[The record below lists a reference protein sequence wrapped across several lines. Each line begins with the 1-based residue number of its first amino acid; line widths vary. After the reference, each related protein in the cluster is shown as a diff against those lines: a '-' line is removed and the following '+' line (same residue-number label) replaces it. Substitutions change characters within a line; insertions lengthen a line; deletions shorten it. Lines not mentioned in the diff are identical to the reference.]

1 MSDFVKLPQ
10 DLAIAVSKEL
20 KRLGFDY
27 GPMDIMYGKGVEIE
41 HLSKITRLSFENPS
55 AGSLRNIEQLP
66 NLQELYITNDLNYA
80 YTSPAGSISITDED
94 IEHIEKC
101 KKLRRLEIINQ
112 TDITGINLSNLTEL
126 EDLTINRCENLL
138 SIEDIDQIKK
148 LDSLTCYGNNSLN
161 DFDGLDKMIASGRIE
176 PHNMKLDVQLYPKAI
191 GYNAFKGTH
200 NATAVE
206 MMKGPTNT
214 YSLSPTWIETNHVR
228 GDGTVEIRHGA
239 MLQLH
244 KKACDIVDRHIPKH
258 SDKQEIIY
266 ATEKYL
272 AENVVY
278 DHASSDKGAKY
289 LSHDG
294 IRYGPKSGAQGAY
307 NCLVNNCCVCQGYSR
322 GEKYLLAL
330 RGIKASE
337 VDCLGGQKDEKFF
350 SDPKKKWLHGQNPSY
365 DLDGFH
371 SIVRFDDYF
380 GLYSDPCWNAGR
392 WQKGDKTMPYTLK
405 TKSDISKIHTLSF
418 FERNWMGEGQY
429 INPSDRKRL
438 RETNYTEKRKKEIE
452 IEKKRMLLQQ
462 KGNTTSLQT
471 SIKSDNPTLN
481 PRASLTEQP
490 TSTLHQT
497 PTAEQPTPTLRQT
510 PTAEQ
515 PTPTHHQTLAPEQPT
530 PPLRQTPTAEQPTP
544 TIHQTPAQGAPQSIK
559 TNSVLLKKTAKTLSK
574 VNAAGSKLAPA
585 FILLSCALDPD
596 GNREFVDDI
605 THLRGGK
612 IASDM
617 WEATKQIALHPID
630 TSSAMIELAG
640 NAVHERY
647 KNAKTSG
654 DYIME
659 SLNATKDGFFNIGDV
674 EWSAVSSLNTAH
686 RERMNYLLEQAG
698 FDTRFDTD
706 NISFQTYK
714 KDPIKFI
721 SNIVMPTFVDSKTKV
736 RSDDDLIS
744 IINRDDSIALKA
756 YIEEK
761 NADINQ
767 DVRGV
772 HHGIDIPYNTA
783 LQYAISQGHIK
794 TAQVLYDQ
802 PNVNYE
808 GLNQETG
815 DTTLMTLMRHIAPD
829 IEEEEYKTGKPNLS
843 QLPQEKK
850 EEYLMTQS
858 MIDDMISNKKVDLNI
873 ENFEG
878 QNAFLVAAE
887 CGNLQ
892 AVNLFLEQGANINQ
906 TDNNKNNALHHCH
919 HNQLMV
925 ATLIE
930 QGINANYANERG
942 DTPLMMALEG
952 HGGQNMQ
959 SIALLMANTTEEGI
973 QHLKTSPFH
982 LRKLDTLMQKHPNAC
997 HLALQLEDHPLQ
1009 GFFKERYPQALQQV
1023 TQSLAKQEPVI
1034 STNSDETK
1042 PEIQPVLS
1050 LKDETPALSEDQN
1063 QSTQSKKEET
1073 TLLENDQTM
1082 QTLEVSQPN
1091 EGKNPEEPA
1100 LLETA
1105 QTTQPLEV
1113 SQPNEDKN
1121 PEETTLLENAQT
1133 TQPLEVSQQNED
1145 KNPEEPTL
1153 YHGSYS
1159 HLEVT
1164 IPTEQQG
1171 EKSKRTPIDTQEESY
1186 SEETTSSSIGETKTP
1201 ETSNKILKNEAS
1213 LIRVYQ
1219 NKAYQHASL
1228 RLSQQIGK
1236 QVSGIKLSAD
1246 TIHQAVQNVQ
1256 DSLSSLPYTSQQ
1268 LHQQA
1273 QMIVYKIIMA
1283 NKLYHPD
1290 EKIGN
1295 TNQTLTDL
1303 IGRNHR
1309 EILREITQQ
1318 MTEAEKAELLPVLQ
1332 NIEDTIAQKG
1342 HAIIDVEAKGMSYDT
1357 SKTAGYKNENAL
1369 IPQKKGLVNILSK
1382 TATNCSDNPQ
1392 ENTPLTKDNEME

>member
-1 MSDFVKLPQ
+1 M
-10 DLAIAVSKEL
+10 
-20 KRLGFDY
+20 
-27 GPMDIMYGKGVEIE
+27 
-41 HLSKITRLSFENPS
+41 
-55 AGSLRNIEQLP
+55 
-66 NLQELYITNDLNYA
+66 
-80 YTSPAGSISITDED
+80 
-94 IEHIEKC
+94 
-101 KKLRRLEIINQ
+101 
-112 TDITGINLSNLTEL
+112 
-126 EDLTINRCENLL
+126 
-138 SIEDIDQIKK
+138 
-148 LDSLTCYGNNSLN
+148 
-161 DFDGLDKMIASGRIE
+161 
-176 PHNMKLDVQLYPKAI
+176 
-191 GYNAFKGTH
+191 
-200 NATAVE
+200 
-206 MMKGPTNT
+206 
-214 YSLSPTWIETNHVR
+214 
-228 GDGTVEIRHGA
+228 
-239 MLQLH
+239 
-244 KKACDIVDRHIPKH
+244 
-258 SDKQEIIY
+258 
-266 ATEKYL
+266 
-272 AENVVY
+272 
-278 DHASSDKGAKY
+278 
-289 LSHDG
+289 
-294 IRYGPKSGAQGAY
+294 
-307 NCLVNNCCVCQGYSR
+307 
-322 GEKYLLAL
+322 
-330 RGIKASE
+330 
-337 VDCLGGQKDEKFF
+337 
-350 SDPKKKWLHGQNPSY
+350 
-365 DLDGFH
+365 
-371 SIVRFDDYF
+371 
-380 GLYSDPCWNAGR
+380 
-392 WQKGDKTMPYTLK
+392 
-405 TKSDISKIHTLSF
+405 
-418 FERNWMGEGQY
+418 
-429 INPSDRKRL
+429 
-438 RETNYTEKRKKEIE
+438 
-452 IEKKRMLLQQ
+452 
-462 KGNTTSLQT
+462 
-471 SIKSDNPTLN
+471 N

-1121 PEETTLLENAQT
+1121 PEE
-1133 TQPLEVSQQNED
+1133 
-1145 KNPEEPTL
+1145 PTL

>member
-1 MSDFVKLPQ
+1 MSDFVNLPQ
-10 DLAIAVSKEL
+10 DIALILSKEL

-27 GPMDIMYGKGVEIE
+27 APMDIMYGKGVKIE

-66 NLQELYITNDLNYA
+66 NLQELYITNDYNHAYA
-80 YTSPAGSISITDED
+80 SPADSRSITDKD

-101 KKLRRLEIINQ
+101 KRLRRLEIINQ
-112 TDITGINLSNLTEL
+112 TDITGINLRNLTEL
-126 EDLTINRCENLL
+126 EDLTITRCENLF
-138 SIEDIDQIKK
+138 SIEDIDRIKK

-200 NATAVE
+200 NETAVE

-214 YSLSPTWIETNHVR
+214 YSLSPTWVETNHIR
-228 GDGTVEIRHGA
+228 RQGTVEIKHGA

-278 DHASSDKGAKY
+278 DYDKINKGAKY

-294 IRYGPKSGAQGAY
+294 ISYGPKSGAQGAY

-330 RGIKASE
+330 KGIKASE
-337 VDCLGGQKDEKFF
+337 VHCLAGQKDEKFF
-350 SDPKKKWLHGQNPSY
+350 SDPKKKWIIGQTSFK

-380 GLYSDPCWNAGR
+380 GLYSDPCWNACR

-418 FERNWMGEGQY
+418 FERDWMGEIQN
-429 INPSDRKRL
+429 ISPSDRKRL

-481 PRASLTEQP
+481 LRASLTEQP
-490 TSTLHQT
+490 TPPLHQT
-497 PTAEQPTPTLRQT
+497 PTAEQPTPTLRQAPT
-510 PTAEQ
+510 PEQPTPTLRQAPTAEQ
-515 PTPTHHQTLAPEQPT
+515 PTP
-530 PPLRQTPTAEQPTP
+530 PLR
-544 TIHQTPAQGAPQSIK
+544 QTPAQGAPQSIK

-585 FILLSCALDPD
+585 FILLSCALDPN

-605 THLRGGK
+605 AHLRGGK

-640 NAVHERY
+640 NAIHERY

-698 FDTRFDTD
+698 FDIRFDTD

-744 IINRDDSIALKA
+744 IINRDDPVALKA

-878 QNAFLVAAE
+878 QNAFLVATE

-1009 GFFKERYPQALQQV
+1009 GFFKERYPQALQQI

-1034 STNSDETK
+1034 STNSDETQ

-1050 LKDETPALSEDQN
+1050 LKDETPALAEDQN

-1073 TLLENDQTM
+1073 TLLEN
-1082 QTLEVSQPN
+1082 
-1091 EGKNPEEPA
+1091 G
-1100 LLETA
+1100 

-1113 SQPNEDKN
+1113 SQPNEG
-1121 PEETTLLENAQT
+1121 
-1133 TQPLEVSQQNED
+1133 

-1392 ENTPLTKDNEME
+1392 ENTSLTKDNEME